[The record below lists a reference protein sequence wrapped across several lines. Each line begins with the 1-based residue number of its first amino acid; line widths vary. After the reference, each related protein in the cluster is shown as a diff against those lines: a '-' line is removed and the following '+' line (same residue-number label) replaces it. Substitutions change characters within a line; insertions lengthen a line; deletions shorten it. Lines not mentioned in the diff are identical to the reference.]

1 MVRVFI
7 DGQEGTTG
15 LEIHERLVDRRDL
28 ELVTIEPERRKDV
41 DARRACIDLADVT
54 ILCLP
59 DAAAKEAVALATR
72 QSSRFIDASTA
83 HRTAP
88 NWVYGFPEL
97 APGQRDR
104 ICAARFVANPG
115 CHATGFAALV
125 RPLVDSGVI
134 ASDYPISAQSITG
147 YSGGGKKLIQ
157 GYRAGVPE
165 VVTPPR
171 PYALGLQHKHLPE
184 MRVVSGLRQSPLFVP
199 VLGNFYR
206 GMLVSIPLEV
216 RSLARRLG
224 AAELHDLYA
233 ERYAGEPFVRVMP
246 LGDSGQLD
254 DGSMLSPLGC
264 NDTNRLEIF
273 VFGHAE
279 QALAVA
285 RLDNLGKGASG
296 AAVQNLNLMI
306 GAAES
311 TGLVA

>member
-28 ELVTIEPERRKDV
+28 ELVTIEPERRKDP
-41 DARRACIDLADVT
+41 DARRACIDVADVT

-59 DAAAKEAVALATR
+59 DVAAKEAVALATR
-72 QSSRFIDASTA
+72 SNARFIDASTA

-88 NWVYGFPEL
+88 GWVYGFPEL
-97 APGQRDR
+97 APDQRDAIR
-104 ICAARFVANPG
+104 SARYVANPG
-115 CHATGFAALV
+115 CHATGFAALA
-125 RPLVDSGVI
+125 RPLVDAGVI
-134 ASDYPISAQSITG
+134 TPDYPIAAQSITG

-157 GYRAGVPE
+157 SYREGNPE

-171 PYALGLQHKHLPE
+171 PYALALTHKHLPE
-184 MRVVSGLRQSPLFVP
+184 MRVVSCLAHPPLFVP

-216 RSLARRLG
+216 RTLSRRLG
-224 AAELHDLYA
+224 AAQLHELYST
-233 ERYAGEPFVRVMP
+233 RYAGEQFVRVMP
-246 LGDSGQLD
+246 LGDAGQLD

-279 QALAVA
+279 QALVVA